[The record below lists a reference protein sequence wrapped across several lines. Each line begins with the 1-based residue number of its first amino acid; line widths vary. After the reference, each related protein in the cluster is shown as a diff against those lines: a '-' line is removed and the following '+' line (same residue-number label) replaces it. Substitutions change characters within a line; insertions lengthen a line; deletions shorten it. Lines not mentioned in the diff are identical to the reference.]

1 MLCDWF
7 GCNRRTSLLSTLAQ
21 NRYQG
26 TMTAQEA
33 IDEIHT
39 LAARRLEAYRTLDV
53 LERELTDGGG
63 LPSAFR
69 GFAHRPQELA
79 RRDRYAELAQEIQ
92 ALRARLNQLR
102 ENVPFERIAEI
113 DHYWDIEH
121 TTSHSLLREMG
132 KTPPS
137 LSGSRPNA
145 T

>member
-1 MLCDWF
+1 MRSVSHS
-7 GCNRRTSLLSTLAQ
+7 RRIVIK
-21 NRYQG
+21 G

-33 IDEIHT
+33 IDEIHSVAT
-39 LAARRLEAYRTLDV
+39 RRLEAYRTLDV
-53 LERELTDGGG
+53 LERGLMDGGG
-63 LPSAFR
+63 LPAAFR

-79 RRDRYAELAQEIQ
+79 RRDRHAELTEEIQ

-102 ENVPFERIAEI
+102 ENVPFDRIAEI

-132 KTPPS
+132 KTPPT
-137 LSGSRPNA
+137 LGDSGPHA